1 MANDYYD
8 QRFHFVHVFPELRK
22 YWLKRSPTIFQQT
35 RSNTICASIIH
46 KNDFDCETSKTTTR
60 RTANFQ
66 KLLQLNKSNG
76 SQLVAQVKRD
86 HIRNV
91 KSIQQLTLNNI
102 ELPHANDIV
111 AMPEISECDAIRFDI
126 EKIKASIEQA
136 MLSRQKLQDTLNECR
151 NEKQTEIDAITK
163 LKSERKVAERTN
175 LLLENPEVNL
185 SKMEKLLATTQ
196 ERFNKLRDQWDEHRR
211 PMLQQLETAKQ
222 SSTQK
227 YVIILFLWHISY
239 RPSHFHEFII
249 LRRPQSQTKQL
260 TDQIKSTREMAEEI
274 TDDLK
279 QKMVQHAQL
288 IGEFEKNNRCIS
300 RLVLVPV
307 YAGVKRVKIFMK
319 LSYLSIFI
327 ASFRNAYTSRILEII
342 GNIKKQKTDIDKIIC
357 DTRELQKEINAVTG
371 QLDRQFTVTD
381 DLLFKVFAHFSIWTA
396 KQCFS
401 ISYIF
406 AYRMQRKMRQRK
418 KRTNC
423 WPHCIRNAPI

>member
-227 YVIILFLWHISY
+227 YVIILFL
-239 RPSHFHEFII
+239 
-249 LRRPQSQTKQL
+249 
-260 TDQIKSTREMAEEI
+260 
-274 TDDLK
+274 
-279 QKMVQHAQL
+279 
-288 IGEFEKNNRCIS
+288 
-300 RLVLVPV
+300 
-307 YAGVKRVKIFMK
+307 
-319 LSYLSIFI
+319 
-327 ASFRNAYTSRILEII
+327 
-342 GNIKKQKTDIDKIIC
+342 
-357 DTRELQKEINAVTG
+357 
-371 QLDRQFTVTD
+371 
-381 DLLFKVFAHFSIWTA
+381 
-396 KQCFS
+396 
-401 ISYIF
+401 
-406 AYRMQRKMRQRK
+406 
-418 KRTNC
+418 
-423 WPHCIRNAPI
+423 